1 MNLLFLNSLEKR
13 VSEDRSVSAQVS
25 IGESQGSWYVGWQET
40 KPDGRQVQESWFEGH
55 SWEDMLA
62 AFRHNIFTK
71 QCDGFQPLLEVA
83 MLPEITALDRKT
95 ARIQLLAY
103 YSEIHA
109 NEELYEKLRQWRLKQ
124 ASRESKA
131 PFLVATNRLLRMVSV
146 YLPRTMEEL
155 KQLPGMGVNKS
166 NAYGTEL
173 LSIIQDQER
182 STPFPLDWV
191 EEQVNPAEFNGW
203 LEQEKGRKR
212 KLQENKQEI
221 RSKLLEAITRGDGLD
236 ALREQTQLERRD
248 LLLWIEELDKEGYD
262 MEPYIEAI
270 LHDVPAEE
278 QSLAWTAFEQ
288 KGDRYLKPI
297 LQAVYVP
304 EALQGKELD
313 RMYEWLRVLRMKFRR
328 VHAEQAIEAG

>member
-13 VSEDRSVSAQVS
+13 VSEERTINAQVS

-40 KPDGRQVQESWFEGH
+40 KSDGRQVQESWFEGQG
-55 SWEDMLA
+55 WEDMLT
-62 AFRHNIFTK
+62 AFRQNLFTK
-71 QCDGFQPLLEVA
+71 QCEGFKPVLEAA

-95 ARIQLLAY
+95 VRIQLLAY

-131 PFLVATNRLLRMVSV
+131 PFLVATNRLLRMVCV
-146 YLPRTMEEL
+146 YLPHTLDEL
-155 KQLPGMGVNKS
+155 KQLPGMGMNKS
-166 NAYGTEL
+166 NAYGMEL
-173 LSIIQDQER
+173 LSMTQQHER

-191 EEQVNPAEFNGW
+191 EDQVNPAEFNVW

-262 MEPYIEAI
+262 MESYIEAV
-270 LHDVPAEE
+270 LHEVPEEE
-278 QSLAWTAFEQ
+278 QALAWTAFEQ

-297 LQAVYVP
+297 LQAVYDP
-304 EALQGKELD
+304 EALKGKEMD
-313 RMYEWLRVLRMKFRR
+313 RIYEWLRALRMKYRR
-328 VHAEQAIEAG
+328 VHAEQAIEAV